1 MYSEGDFG
9 SGSEPSANLIAISH
23 VPATDRYNSDDEAV
37 GTSRATALSLSS
49 AATPQRNTLVSSR
62 YFMPSSWL
70 FSRPFSF
77 VLRIDQANPRARAR
91 QNPLGRSVARKNP
104 QDPRRLLLRHGN
116 QAGHRNPAVGDG
128 NFLAGGHPA
137 QQPRK
142 LRFRFV
148 RVHFFHAIMLD

>member
-1 MYSEGDFG
+1 MYSEGEFV

-37 GTSRATALSLSS
+37 STSRATALSLSS

-77 VLRIDQANPRARAR
+77 VLRIDQANPRVRAR
-91 QNPLGRSVARKNP
+91 QNPLGRSVAREESP
-104 QDPRRLLLRHGN
+104 GPAATSLAAREPGGPPEPRGWRW
-116 QAGHRNPAVGDG
+116 
-128 NFLAGGHPA
+128 
-137 QQPRK
+137 
-142 LRFRFV
+142 
-148 RVHFFHAIMLD
+148 